1 MRASDREELT
11 QDYAKCRVILS
22 AVVNLKTVQI
32 LHTNTSNSLFIIHP
46 NTGHHVNGPTEWW

>member
-1 MRASDREELT
+1 MGSGDGEKPT

-22 AVVNLKTVQI
+22 AVVNLKIEQI

-46 NTGHHVNGPTEWW
+46 NTGRHVNGPTG